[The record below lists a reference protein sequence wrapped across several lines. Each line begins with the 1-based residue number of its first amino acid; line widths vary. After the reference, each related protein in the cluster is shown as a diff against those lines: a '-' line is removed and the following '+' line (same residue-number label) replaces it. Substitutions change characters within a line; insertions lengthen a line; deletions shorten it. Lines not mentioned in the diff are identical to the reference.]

1 MVELYNLANF
11 KLYLKYALRDLSR
24 SYSKILSIIVTLF
37 ISLFILSS
45 ILTVED
51 SLETELNNNSRLLLG
66 GDIEIDYNRVEGNLK
81 LVNEV
86 KEFSTVSQMVE
97 FSTMISSL
105 SLIHI

>member
-1 MVELYNLANF
+1 MVELYNLDNF

-66 GDIEIDYNRVEGNLK
+66 GDIEIDDNRVLFYQAEDGIRDSPVTGVQTCALPI
-81 LVNEV
+81 
-86 KEFSTVSQMVE
+86 FDS
-97 FSTMISSL
+97 IYY
-105 SLIHI
+105 

>member
-1 MVELYNLANF
+1 MVELYNLDNF

-24 SYSKILSIIVTLF
+24 SYSKILSIIATLF

-81 LVNEV
+81 LVKEV
-86 KEFSTVSQMVE
+86 IEFSTVSQIVE
-97 FSTMISSL
+97 FSTMIST
-105 SLIHI
+105 INKEKQ